1 VRLSALVRIDGR
13 SMFIVMVANYKNI
26 TALSRKY
33 LRDIE

>member
-1 VRLSALVRIDGR
+1 
-13 SMFIVMVANYKNI
+13 MFIVMVANYKNI